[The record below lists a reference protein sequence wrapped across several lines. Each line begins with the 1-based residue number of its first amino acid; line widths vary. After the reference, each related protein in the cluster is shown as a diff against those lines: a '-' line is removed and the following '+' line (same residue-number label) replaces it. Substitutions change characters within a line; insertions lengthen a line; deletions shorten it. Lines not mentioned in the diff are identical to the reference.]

1 MTGRELRISRMFTN
15 DKCVIVAMDH
25 GMFDGPVAGM
35 EDIASL
41 PAKVLKDIDC
51 VLMSAGT
58 LRHIGEKLFTDRN
71 SPIPVVRINWATTY
85 CFSWEYKFAE
95 TVEVFS
101 PKQAFQTGAEVVL
114 VSLTL
119 QTGDEKR
126 DAENIRIFSKLCNE
140 AHKLGLP
147 VIGEY
152 FPADEHKLSSEQFR
166 DEIRIGCRI
175 LAELGTDVIKT
186 FHTIDFK
193 KTVEGCAAPILTL
206 GGSKYPKEI
215 DALKAAQQQIN
226 DGAAGVVF
234 GRNAIQ
240 AKDPIAFQKALI
252 DIVRNGSDVKTA
264 AEKYNIGE

>member
-1 MTGRELRISRMFTN
+1 MTGLELRISRMFTKG
-15 DKCVIVAMDH
+15 KCVIVAMDH
-25 GMFDGPVAGM
+25 GMFDGPVLGM
-35 EDIASL
+35 EDISAL
-41 PAKVLKDIDC
+41 PAKIMKNIDC

-58 LRHIGEKLFTDRN
+58 LGSIGEKLFTDKSN
-71 SPIPVVRINWATTY
+71 PIPVVRINWATTY
-85 CFSWEYKFAE
+85 CFSWKYKLAE

-101 PKQAFQTGAEVVL
+101 PEQAFQAGAEVVL
-114 VSLTL
+114 ISLTL

-126 DAENIRIFSKLCNE
+126 DAKNVKLFSKLCNE
-140 AHKLGLP
+140 AHELGLP

-152 FPADEHKLSSEQFR
+152 FPADEHKLSPKQFR

-186 FHTIDFK
+186 FHTIDFQ
-193 KTVEGCAAPILTL
+193 KTAEGSAAPILTL

-215 DALKAAQQQIN
+215 DALKAAQQQIK

-240 AKDPIAFQKALI
+240 AKNPIAFQKALV
-252 DIVRNGSDVKTA
+252 DIVRNGSDAKSA
-264 AEKYNIGE
+264 AKKYKIGN